1 MIGSTQ
7 DHLPI
12 QDIQNDLIMLKNG
25 GVAMVMQTSAVNF
38 DLLSE
43 REQLAIIDGF
53 AAMLNSLSFP
63 IEIVIRSK
71 RLNISN
77 YLELLSQA
85 EKKQTNPLLKNM
97 MLHYRS
103 FVAALIRENEV
114 LDKKF
119 YVVIPVSYL
128 ELGVIS
134 DSKRHF
140 QKAATILFPRKDHII
155 KLMARMGLKA
165 VPLDTERL
173 VKLFYDYY
181 NENPEEMVATQQ
193 EQPNAESLA
202 KQTKSQDPQTTNQQ
216 PFVPQPVVPT
226 PSTPQP
232 TMLQQ
237 ASTPASP
244 PISPPPVITHPLN
257 TPSQQKST
265 QYVQPRV
272 VPTYVAPQQSKQPT
286 FMPQKNSSERR
297 MPFVVEELPDDYGAM

>member
-85 EKKQTNPLLKNM
+85 ENKQTNPLLKNM
-97 MLHYRS
+97 MQHYRA

-165 VPLDTERL
+165 TPLDTEKL
-173 VKLFYDYY
+173 IKLFYDYY
-181 NENPEEMVATQQ
+181 NESPEETLATLK
-193 EQPNAESLA
+193 EQPKAEFL
-202 KQTKSQDPQTTNQQ
+202 KPPVQPQAPQ
-216 PFVPQPVVPT
+216 PFAPRPQ
-226 PSTPQP
+226 
-232 TMLQQ
+232 
-237 ASTPASP
+237 
-244 PISPPPVITHPLN
+244 PVITHPLAPPASAKPN
-257 TPSQQKST
+257 TTP
-265 QYVQPRV
+265 YIQPTV
-272 VPTYVAPQQSKQPT
+272 VPTYVPPQQTKQPT
-286 FMPQKNSSERR
+286 FMPQKNTSLRR
-297 MPFVVEELPDDYGAM
+297 IPFVVEELPDDYGAM